1 MQKKQF
7 RGMTMKILRGAA
19 QVLGYQIVHL
29 VDPEDSGILR
39 FEETGEI
46 PEGMDFAVRWKGV
59 WREGRCYDSGD
70 HSIAGAN

>member
-1 MQKKQF
+1 
-7 RGMTMKILRGAA
+7 MKILRGAA

-46 PEGMDFAVRWKGV
+46 PEGMDFAERWKG
-59 WREGRCYDSGD
+59 GSGER
-70 HSIAGAN
+70 AGATILTRTGPL